1 MTKVILAGQYP
12 AHTFETLQELLKDLP
27 VELKAVDTPEAYDR
41 AQSRERL
48 IMKAFFN
55 DVKRYLKPED
65 L

>member
-1 MTKVILAGQYP
+1 MTYHQLWLKYQRISNIN
-12 AHTFETLQELLKDLP
+12 TLRARKI
-27 VELKAVDTPEAYDR
+27 DTHEAYER

-55 DVKRYLKPED
+55 DCKRYLNPED

>member
-1 MTKVILAGQYP
+1 MTY
-12 AHTFETLQELLKDLP
+12 HELWLKYQRISNINMLRAR
-27 VELKAVDTPEAYDR
+27 KKDTPEAYER

>member
-1 MTKVILAGQYP
+1 MTY
-12 AHTFETLQELLKDLP
+12 HELWLKYQRISNINPLR
-27 VELKAVDTPEAYDR
+27 VRKKDTPEAYER
-41 AQSRERL
+41 AQSREKL

>member
-1 MTKVILAGQYP
+1 MTYHELWLKYLRISNIN
-12 AHTFETLQELLKDLP
+12 TLRARK
-27 VELKAVDTPEAYDR
+27 KDTPEAYER

>member
-1 MTKVILAGQYP
+1 MTY
-12 AHTFETLQELLKDLP
+12 HELWLKYQRICNINPLRAR
-27 VELKAVDTPEAYDR
+27 KTDTPEAYER

-55 DVKRYLKPED
+55 DVKRYFKPED